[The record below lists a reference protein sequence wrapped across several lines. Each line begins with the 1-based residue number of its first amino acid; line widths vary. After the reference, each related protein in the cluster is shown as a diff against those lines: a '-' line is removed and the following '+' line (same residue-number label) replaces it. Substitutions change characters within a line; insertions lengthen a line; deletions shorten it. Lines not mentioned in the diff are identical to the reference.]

1 MINDVLLL
9 KWLPNKLIYNRFRNF
24 VSKNIRKSTKNDLV
38 ENTIHIKLNNMYE
51 KENVNELKI
60 LPNDVHL
67 VKSFSFFK
75 NREF

>member
-1 MINDVLLL
+1 MFCCWNRYQIS
-9 KWLPNKLIYNRFRNF
+9 WLTTSFWNF
-24 VSKNIRKSTKNDLV
+24 VSKNNRKSTKNDLV

-67 VKSFSFFK
+67 VKLFSFFK